1 MAVEVKFGNLG
12 IDAIERDLGI
22 KFTEED
28 RKLLQETRQETV
40 MVGMRK

>member
-28 RKLLQETRQETV
+28 RKRAWFSHKTDGVAVT
-40 MVGMRK
+40 